1 MKDCFSCFLISM
13 SLGFVIGGLLVSTN
27 KTAQDVFSKGKEIA
41 TTTIED
47 VSKKIKDKSKKQ
59 IKQENN

>member
-59 IKQENN
+59 TKQENN